1 MIGDQRVSFS
11 EVPPSTITI
20 VGVQQDNTITAFVAD
35 NGEGG
40 DVLLFKQG
48 QWTSVQ
54 MYDEAEAANAA
65 TTWILRFV
73 GFLAMSLGL
82 YLIFRPIEVFADIIP
97 CVGSII
103 GCGII
108 FMSIFISAFLSTIT
122 ISIAWLVAQP
132 KIGAIVL
139 VVMLVVV
146 GGCGFGYKK
155 FKGRGKDDDNE
166 EYGNEKQDKLG
177 SLNDDDVVKVAST
190 TIPTVNAAPEQPVV
204 VASTLPVP
212 SQEAEITVNATP
224 EPYESAA
231 TVPQPYVP

>member
-20 VGVQQDNTITAFVAD
+20 VGVQQDNKITAFVAD

-40 DVLLFKQG
+40 EVLLFKQG

-82 YLIFRPIEVFADIIP
+82 YLIFRPIEVFADVIP

-108 FMSIFISAFLSTIT
+108 FMAIFISAFLSTIT

-155 FKGRGKDDDNE
+155 FKGRGKDDDVE
-166 EYGNEKQDKLG
+166 DSNEKIDKLG
-177 SLNDDDVVKVAST
+177 SMNDDDVKVEST

-204 VASTLPVP
+204 VASTSVP
-212 SQEAEITVNATP
+212 APATP
-224 EPYESAA
+224 EPLPERPPLQESA
-231 TVPQPYVP
+231 VPQPYVP